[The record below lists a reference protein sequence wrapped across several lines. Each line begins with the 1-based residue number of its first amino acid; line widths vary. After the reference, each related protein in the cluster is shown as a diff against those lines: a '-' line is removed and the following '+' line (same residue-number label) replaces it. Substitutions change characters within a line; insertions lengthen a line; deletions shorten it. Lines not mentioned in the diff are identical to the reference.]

1 MKRKV
6 FTLLFTMVMGLSL
19 FSQEQE
25 IAKDSIKYDMI
36 NFGLGIGQDYGGMG
50 VNLAVYPE
58 KHIGLFIGGGYAFA
72 GFGYNA
78 GVKIRFVSEK
88 KYQPVNFFIIA
99 MYGYNA
105 SIAVADAERF
115 NKLFYGP
122 TAGIGLDIGPR
133 KPNKGYFSFS
143 INVPFRSPDVND
155 YMDDLEKNH
164 GVEFQSGLIPISFTL
179 GYKFALEGMK

>member
-1 MKRKV
+1 MKQKV
-6 FTLLFTMVMGLSL
+6 FALLLTMLMGMQLY
-19 FSQEQE
+19 SQEE
-25 IAKDSIKYDMI
+25 VVVEDPIKYDMI
-36 NFGLGIGQDYGGMG
+36 NLGLGIGQDYGGIG

-78 GVKIRFVSEK
+78 GLKLRLVSQK
-88 KYQPVNFFIIA
+88 KYQPVNLFIIG

-105 SIAVADAERF
+105 SIAVADGEQY

-133 KPNKGYFSFS
+133 KRNKGYFSFS
-143 INVPFRSPDVND
+143 LNVPFRSPDVD
-155 YMDDLEKNH
+155 EYMDDLEKNH
-164 GVEFQSGLIPISFTL
+164 GVEFQNGLIPISFTL
-179 GYKFALEGMK
+179 GYKFSLN